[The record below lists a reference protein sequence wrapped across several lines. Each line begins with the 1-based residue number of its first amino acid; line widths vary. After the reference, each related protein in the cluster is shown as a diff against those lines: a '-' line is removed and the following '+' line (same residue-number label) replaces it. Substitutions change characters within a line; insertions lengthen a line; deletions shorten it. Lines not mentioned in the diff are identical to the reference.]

1 MVEERSA
8 ERVSGGVRSSGSRS
22 LPQGWTPRVVAVVAL
37 FVLWAG
43 LGAVSAGA
51 SVGVAEQAPSPT
63 ATGEITPRADP
74 AAERLREV
82 TFAFLGA
89 GGVILILT
97 VAFWKATRPALLNAN
112 VAGSSATP
120 PASPPKIPAALVL
133 ASPAASA
140 ADPAELS
147 ADDLTEPISLDEAP
161 PPSGT
166 PVFDAPPPLGELS
179 RASRKPLV
187 GNDSAW
193 IIEPESPSGL
203 IPEKPTAG
211 NFRASDSQL
220 APAVESE
227 PIEAHLV
234 GESEAEPGPATTKAD
249 PPSAPQS
256 LIAALAAIPDQEPTR
271 VRFDDPPVQRVPPR
285 RRKPSGAPNFDRQ
298 ARSLDPGAVDDMA
311 VMASALS
318 SVPARPA
325 DFPPTGEFYDQDL
338 DPGDPP
344 GSI

>member
-1 MVEERSA
+1 M
-8 ERVSGGVRSSGSRS
+8 
-22 LPQGWTPRVVAVVAL
+22 
-37 FVLWAG
+37 
-43 LGAVSAGA
+43 
-51 SVGVAEQAPSPT
+51 
-63 ATGEITPRADP
+63 
-74 AAERLREV
+74 
-82 TFAFLGA
+82 
-89 GGVILILT
+89 
-97 VAFWKATRPALLNAN
+97 
-112 VAGSSATP
+112 
-120 PASPPKIPAALVL
+120 
-133 ASPAASA
+133 
-140 ADPAELS
+140 
-147 ADDLTEPISLDEAP
+147 
-161 PPSGT
+161 
-166 PVFDAPPPLGELS
+166 FDAPPPLGELS

-203 IPEKPTAG
+203 IPEKPTAR

-234 GESEAEPGPATTKAD
+234 GEPEAESVPDAAAPE
-249 PPSAPQS
+249 PSAAPHS